1 MAKKTNQSEKKCYV
15 SVEFS
20 EQWCIYRIPSKLRN
34 VKSEAYTPQLIS
46 IGPFH
51 HGNPKLRDM
60 ERHKM
65 RYYEN
70 FCQRTWKTK
79 EELENFIREK
89 QEDILRCYAGA
100 IEPNFI
106 REKEED
112 ILRCYAGAIEPN
124 FIREKEEDIL
134 RCYAGAIEPDIDFL
148 KVILID
154 ACFILE
160 LFFKNVNCQTE
171 KKENYYLLRSP
182 LLRKAVEQDLILLEN
197 QLPYPLLQALYD
209 FAIPTNSSSNPGK
222 NVQEKEEADDLHN
235 CLPCFQPCFPISHST
250 PSRSDDH
257 RMEIEKT
264 EHAYDH
270 PCFQPCF
277 PISRSTTSTSD
288 DHRMETKKTEPAYD
302 HPFLKLTC
310 EFFKEY
316 TKLQPI
322 KNEQVKH
329 FTDLVRYFMWP
340 EKEIM
345 RTENMNWEGN
355 GEYIR
360 TKTIYDVRKLKEA
373 GVKFRP
379 NEGER
384 YVIKRVEDHKCNF
397 KMACFRNMNLK
408 LTKFRARYG
417 EDCIIRNVMALEQL
431 MYPEEAYVCSYFLM
445 LDQLVDT
452 VEDVNALIES
462 HVIVNLLSSSDAVA
476 KLINSLCQEI
486 MVSGTCYTNICS
498 KLKEHY
504 ETSFCNRNIS
514 ILKRVYFKD
523 LWTGSSTIL
532 GLFVLVFSI
541 IVSIKSLM
549 K

>member
-1 MAKKTNQSEKKCYV
+1 MMASQMAKKTNQSEKKCYV

-34 VKSEAYTPQLIS
+34 VKNEAYTPQLIS

-51 HGNPKLRDM
+51 HGKPELGDM
-60 ERHKM
+60 ERLKM

-70 FCQRTWKTK
+70 FCQRTSRKK

-89 QEDILRCYAGA
+89 EEDNLRCYAGA
-100 IEPNFI
+100 I
-106 REKEED
+106 K
-112 ILRCYAGAIEPN
+112 
-124 FIREKEEDIL
+124 
-134 RCYAGAIEPDIDFL
+134 PDIEFS

-160 LFFKNVNCQTE
+160 LFLRNCEPE
-171 KKENYYLLRSP
+171 KHENYYLLRSP
-182 LLRKAVEQDLILLEN
+182 LLRKAVQQDLILLEN
-197 QLPYPLLQALYD
+197 QLPYPLLQALYH
-209 FAIPTNSSSNPGK
+209 FANPTYSSSNPRK

-235 CLPCFQPCFPISHST
+235 CLPCFQPCFPISRST

-264 EHAYDH
+264 EPAYDH

-277 PISRSTTSTSD
+277 PISRSTPSTSD

-345 RTENMNWEGN
+345 RTENMTWEGN

-486 MVSGTCYTNICS
+486 MVSGTCYADICS

-523 LWTGSSTIL
+523 LWKGSSTIV

-541 IVSIKSLM
+541 IGSIKSLM